1 MDGFVGHGG
10 RVGAALARHDR
21 RVRPLAPLLELL
33 DGRGPERVP
42 GGEHRRSR
50 QKARE
55 LAYGR
60 GLARPVHPDH
70 QDDRGLVR
78 DVELDGTLEH
88 ARGVLYHEL
97 PQLGTAGDVLLQR
110 LLLELADELRRGRY
124 PHVGGDQDLLDPL
137 PEFLVLDVPE
147 LGYSGV
153 QLPDE
158 RVAAAAETL
167 PEPAKPST

>member
-33 DGRGPERVP
+33 DGCGPERVP

-60 GLARPVHPDH
+60 GLARPVHPDI
-70 QDDRGLVR
+70 RMIVGWCETSSSTGPSSMLVACSIMSSR
-78 DVELDGTLEH
+78 NSAPLVMFFSSASCSSSPTSFAVVGT
-88 ARGVLYHEL
+88 
-97 PQLGTAGDVLLQR
+97 P
-110 LLLELADELRRGRY
+110 
-124 PHVGGDQDLLDPL
+124 
-137 PEFLVLDVPE
+137 
-147 LGYSGV
+147 
-153 QLPDE
+153 
-158 RVAAAAETL
+158 
-167 PEPAKPST
+167 